1 METKKNADVIIG
13 GKVYTLSGYES
24 EEYLHKVAG
33 FINKKIDE
41 LSREMGGYNHL
52 ANDTKALLLQ
62 LNLTDEYFKTK
73 EKAEMLEADMEENQK
88 VVSDLRHEII
98 GLQIKID
105 TQKDTIEDLE
115 ARIKELTHVK
125 EQLEKSL
132 DEALLGKGKY

>member
-33 FINKKIDE
+33 FINKKIEE
-41 LSREMGGYNHL
+41 LSVEMPGYKHL

-62 LNLTDEYFKTK
+62 LNLADEYFKTK
-73 EKAEMLEADMEENQK
+73 DKAEMLEADMEESQK
-88 VVSDLRHEII
+88 MVSDLRHEMI

-115 ARIKELTHVK
+115 ARIKELTLVK
-125 EQLEKSL
+125 DRLEASL
-132 DEALLGKGKY
+132 DEALLGKSKY

>member
-24 EEYLHKVAG
+24 EEYLHKVAA

-41 LSREMGGYNHL
+41 LSAEMGGYNHL

-73 EKAEMLEADMEENQK
+73 EKADMLEADMEENQK
-88 VVSDLRHEII
+88 VVSDLRHEMI

-115 ARIKELTHVK
+115 ARIKELTLIK
-125 EQLEKSL
+125 EKLETSL
-132 DEALLGKGKY
+132 EEALLGKIKY

>member
-24 EEYLHKVAG
+24 EEYLHKVAA
-33 FINKKIDE
+33 FINKKIEE
-41 LSREMGGYNHL
+41 LTTEMGGYHHL

-73 EKAEMLEADMEENQK
+73 EKADMLEADMEENQK
-88 VVSDLRHEII
+88 IVSDLRHEMI

-115 ARIKELTHVK
+115 ARIRELTLIK
-125 EQLEKSL
+125 EKLELSL
-132 DEALLGKGKY
+132 EEALLGKVKY